1 MFATS
6 AEARRK
12 TPPRRRPRV
21 ARSPNQVSSALTMFG
36 YADGQPTPFPFVEA
50 VGRNLSIRGYKTQGL
65 MGDQEA
71 MEKAKAYILAASVV
85 RRSN

>member
-1 MFATS
+1 
-6 AEARRK
+6 
-12 TPPRRRPRV
+12 
-21 ARSPNQVSSALTMFG
+21 MFG

-71 MEKAKAYILAASVV
+71 MEKTKAYILAASVV